1 MAIFSAKAKG
11 WQSNPD
17 TNRAQT
23 WRKQNESGMF
33 KSTDQFEGKEI
44 WLRPQIGK
52 KTWNCIAYITALRV
66 HVPVIQIWT
75 VDPEFQDG
83 EH

>member
-17 TNRAQT
+17 KNRAQT

-44 WLRPQIGK
+44 WLRPQIG
-52 KTWNCIAYITALRV
+52 
-66 HVPVIQIWT
+66 
-75 VDPEFQDG
+75 
-83 EH
+83 